1 MDNIFFENWEGIVR
15 TVCLTVLGYFSMIIL
30 LRASGKRTLSKMNA
44 FDFIVTIALG
54 SCLATLALTK
64 TVTLADGIVAFAL
77 FIFLQYLLTWLSV
90 RVKMVKSLI
99 TSSPTLIFYEGE
111 FLHQV
116 MKKER
121 ITIEEVF
128 SASRQKGISK
138 LDNIDMIIL
147 ETTGD
152 ITMIEKSTREGL
164 STVENIGTNKIISD

>member
-1 MDNIFFENWEGIVR
+1 MNNFFFNNWDDILR
-15 TVCLTVLGYFSMIIL
+15 TASLTVLGYISMIIL
-30 LRASGKRTLSKMNA
+30 LRTSGKRTLSKMNA
-44 FDFIVTIALG
+44 FDFIVTVALG
-54 SCLATLALTK
+54 SCLATLALNK
-64 TVTLADGIVAFAL
+64 NISLADGIVAFSL

-90 RVKMVKSLI
+90 RVKWVKSII

-128 SASRQKGISK
+128 SASRQNGISN
-138 LDNIDMIIL
+138 LDDIDMIIL

-152 ITMIEKSTREGL
+152 ITIIKKSIKGGL
-164 STVENIGTNKIISD
+164 STLENIDTKR